1 MTRDTTDGLAFEKA
15 AKHLHSGIDVSKYHL
30 YSYLKDKKICWEE
43 LISCR
48 LLPDEAYIEN
58 NHLYVYEKKF
68 QKVIGSADEKLQTCG
83 FKIQQYQK
91 LAAALGLKNVSYT
104 YILSSWFKQ
113 PKYKDVL
120 MYIKSIPG
128 CDYRII
134 EEDKWDKILDT

>member
-104 YILSSWFKQ
+104 YILSSCSSNQ
-113 PKYKDVL
+113 S
-120 MYIKSIPG
+120 IK
-128 CDYRII
+128 
-134 EEDKWDKILDT
+134 TF